1 MASELANK
9 TANGM
14 TTVQKMILPD
24 LIRGASI
31 EKTAEKHMLSP
42 IDVMKEFRDYISNRQ
57 RMSGEERLEL
67 HLIRLENLL
76 EMITLRVENTKAED
90 VDSVRNMLG
99 ALEQLEK
106 LEGLNK
112 ERLADAR
119 DELQVITEQQ
129 MHMIMRIMLAFQQ
142 NLQGYL
148 LDKLSSA
155 DSLDELRTELLG
167 QFSAWYAK
175 EAQKALAEAADDEEA
190 EIVE

>member
-1 MASELANK
+1 MASELVNK

-42 IDVMKEFRDYISNRQ
+42 IDVLREFRDYITNKQ

-67 HLIRLENLL
+67 HLIRLENVL

-90 VDSVRNMLG
+90 VDSVRNLLG

-119 DELQVITEQQ
+119 DELQQITEQQ

-155 DSLDELRTELLG
+155 DSLDDLRTELLG
-167 QFSAWYAK
+167 QFNAWYAG
-175 EAQKALAEAADDEEA
+175 EAQKALAEAANEEEA

>member
-24 LIRGASI
+24 LIRGSSI
-31 EKTAEKHMLSP
+31 EKTAEKHMLTP
-42 IDVMKEFRDYISNRQ
+42 IDVMREFRDYIANRQ

-119 DELQVITEQQ
+119 DELQQITEQQ
-129 MHMIMRIMLAFQQ
+129 MHMIMKIMLAFQQ

-148 LDKLSSA
+148 LEKLSNA
-155 DSLDELRTELLG
+155 DSLDDLRTELLG

-175 EAQKALAEAADDEEA
+175 EAQNALAEAANEEEA

>member
-14 TTVQKMILPD
+14 TTVQKMVLPD

-31 EKTAEKHMLSP
+31 EKTAEKHKLTP
-42 IDVMKEFRDYISNRQ
+42 IDVMREFRDYITNRQ
-57 RMSGEERLEL
+57 RMSAEERLEL

-76 EMITLRVENTKAED
+76 EMVTLRVENTKAED

-175 EAQKALAEAADDEEA
+175 EAQRALAEAAEEEEA

>member
-42 IDVMKEFRDYISNRQ
+42 IDVMKEFRDYIANRQ

-76 EMITLRVENTKAED
+76 EIITLRVENTKAED
-90 VDSVRNMLG
+90 PDAVRNMLG

-175 EAQKALAEAADDEEA
+175 EAQSALAEAANEEEA

>member
-1 MASELANK
+1 MASELVNK

-42 IDVMKEFRDYISNRQ
+42 IDVMREFRDYITNKQ

-67 HLIRLENLL
+67 HLIRLENVL

-90 VDSVRNMLG
+90 VDSVRNLLG

-119 DELQVITEQQ
+119 DELQQITEQQ

-155 DSLDELRTELLG
+155 DSLDDLRTELLG
-167 QFSAWYAK
+167 QFNAWYAG
-175 EAQKALAEAADDEEA
+175 EAQKALADAANEEEA

>member
-1 MASELANK
+1 MASELDNK

-76 EMITLRVENTKAED
+76 EMITIRVESTEAKD
-90 VDSVRNMLG
+90 VDSVKNMLG

-119 DELQVITEQQ
+119 DELQQITEQQ
-129 MHMIMRIMLAFQQ
+129 MHMIMKIMLAFQN
-142 NLQGYL
+142 NLQAYI
-148 LDKLSSA
+148 LDKLSNA
-155 DSLDELRTELLG
+155 DSLDDLRKELLG
-167 QFSAWYAK
+167 EYSAWFAG
-175 EAQKALAEAADDEEA
+175 EAQKALTEAANEEEA